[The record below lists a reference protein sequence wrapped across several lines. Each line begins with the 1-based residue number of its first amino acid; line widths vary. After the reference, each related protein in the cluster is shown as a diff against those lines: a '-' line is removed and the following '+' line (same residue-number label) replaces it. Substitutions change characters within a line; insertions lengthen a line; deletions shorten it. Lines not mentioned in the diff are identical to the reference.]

1 MAVAVRRPSRRR
13 AAARPGRRLL
23 RFDRELGTG
32 LVAGADEAGRGSLAG
47 PLVAAAVLLDHRRL
61 RGRACAPLGLLDD
74 SKRRAAPVRERL
86 FQSVLACAER
96 VAVIVVPPQEIDARG
111 LHRSNLDGLAR
122 ALTLLDAPAQA
133 TLLTDGFRVPLGRDH
148 LAVVDGDARSAA
160 VAAASIVAKVTR
172 DRLMHREHHRF
183 PLYGFDSHVGYSTPM
198 HRAAVRRHGPCEL
211 HRRSFMSIAYEQLV
225 LLEHG
230 EEEEE

>member
-1 MAVAVRRPSRRR
+1 
-13 AAARPGRRLL
+13 
-23 RFDRELGTG
+23 
-32 LVAGADEAGRGSLAG
+32 
-47 PLVAAAVLLDHRRL
+47 
-61 RGRACAPLGLLDD
+61 
-74 SKRRAAPVRERL
+74 
-86 FQSVLACAER
+86 
-96 VAVIVVPPQEIDARG
+96 
-111 LHRSNLDGLAR
+111 
-122 ALTLLDAPAQA
+122 
-133 TLLTDGFRVPLGRDH
+133 
-148 LAVVDGDARSAA
+148 

-230 EEEEE
+230 EEEA